1 MKAINIRDEVEKII
15 MEELDITEIQ
25 TNNIE
30 ELGDDIMDW
39 LSAALDVEM
48 QDMLQYYDNS
58 KVLDRLY
65 ECKNIDEIINI
76 FEKLQ
81 VGIQS
86 GNVTLLAD
94 VEDVDFNELVMNAEK
109 YDLKEDFFD

>member
-1 MKAINIRDEVEKII
+1 MTAINIRDEVEKII

-48 QDMLQYYDNS
+48 QEKLQYYDNS
-58 KVLDRLY
+58 KVLDKLY
-65 ECKNIDEIINI
+65 ECKTIDQIINI